1 MHGSGCVLSRERS
14 LGPVSTQNTD
24 AVGTKD
30 TPFVA
35 HGCYVGSGICDLPSI
50 PPPSLSPRI
59 RFFKGIKLAPRPT
72 MPGEMRCEEEE
83 GGEGEDGKAGERS
96 RVTAA
101 DEGKEESQLPGGRA
115 GLEEW
120 GEETTAAPSSG
131 APRVILPA
139 NQLYG
144 DVLLIHSISI
154 LTW

>member
-1 MHGSGCVLSRERS
+1 
-14 LGPVSTQNTD
+14 
-24 AVGTKD
+24 
-30 TPFVA
+30 
-35 HGCYVGSGICDLPSI
+35 
-50 PPPSLSPRI
+50 
-59 RFFKGIKLAPRPT
+59 

-83 GGEGEDGKAGERS
+83 EEEEEEEGEGEDGKAGEGS

-101 DEGKEESQLPGGRA
+101 DEGNEESQLPGGRA

-144 DVLLIHSISI
+144 DVCIFFFFFLLACLLACVLDEYFDFHKKRVQVDFSNA
-154 LTW
+154 T

>member
-1 MHGSGCVLSRERS
+1 
-14 LGPVSTQNTD
+14 
-24 AVGTKD
+24 
-30 TPFVA
+30 
-35 HGCYVGSGICDLPSI
+35 
-50 PPPSLSPRI
+50 
-59 RFFKGIKLAPRPT
+59 

-83 GGEGEDGKAGERS
+83 EEEEEEEGEDGKAGEGS

-101 DEGKEESQLPGGRA
+101 DEGNEESQLPGGRA

-144 DVLLIHSISI
+144 DRERESERERGVGKYRVLRVERVAEQQLAVRHVELSPPSDRAE
-154 LTW
+154 TWSRI